1 MKNIREKF
9 DGSLKETQAPKK
21 KREEKAEAKKE
32 QVFGKGAS
40 KFSQDLERDRPEKKN
55 GNKAHQQQGKRQ

>member
-1 MKNIREKF
+1 LKNIREKF

-32 QVFGKGAS
+32 QVFAKGAS
-40 KFSQDLERDRPEKKN
+40 KFSQDLERDKPEKKN